1 MKNHLLI
8 SRTIIPA
15 LALGLI
21 ACAVSAFAQSE
32 RPPMDNLAQL
42 KNALQTAG
50 VSALTSTQESSIQ
63 ALITAFRDAHKPSP
77 VAAGQDART
86 AYENAILNGDNAT
99 AAAQAAILANAQTA
113 DIAQREKDAAVFAI
127 SAISIL
133 KTNAGQVEGL
143 VASMG
148 ANRFVRLVLGLAGGP
163 GGFGLRGGGPGR
175 GGNGP
180 GGFGRNAPARGGARP
195 ASAN

>member
-1 MKNHLLI
+1 MKTCLLI
-8 SRTIIPA
+8 SRTLILA

-21 ACAVSAFAQSE
+21 AGAVSAFAQSE

-42 KNALQTAG
+42 KNAIQTAG

-63 ALITAFRDAHKPSP
+63 ALIIAFRDAHKPAA

-99 AAAQAAILANAQTA
+99 AAAQAIILANAQTA
-113 DIAQREKDAAVFAI
+113 AIAQREKDSAAFAI
-127 SAISIL
+127 SVISIL
-133 KTNAGQVEGL
+133 KTNAGQVEKL
-143 VASMG
+143 VANMG
-148 ANRFVRLVLGLAGGP
+148 ASRFVRLVLGLAGGP
-163 GGFGLRGGGPGR
+163 GGFGTRGGGTGR
-175 GGNGP
+175 GGTGS